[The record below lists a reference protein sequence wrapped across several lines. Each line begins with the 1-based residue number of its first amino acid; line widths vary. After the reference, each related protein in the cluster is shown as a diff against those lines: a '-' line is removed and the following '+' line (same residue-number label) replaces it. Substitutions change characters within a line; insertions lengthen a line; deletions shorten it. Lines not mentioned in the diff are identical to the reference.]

1 MLQILARG
9 GGNAKDNKTFSEKLS
24 TIPTPKGQ
32 EVLVKVLATSI
43 NPVDTK
49 VRMRTPASEHAV
61 LGHDTCGIVVD
72 TGEDV
77 TRVEKGDSVYFMGQS
92 KYAGSF
98 AQYQLADART
108 IALTPQRCSDAEAAA
123 LPVVTFTAYDALF
136 IRLGY
141 IAAGHANVGKTILII
156 GGAGGVGSMAIQLA
170 KWAGLTVI
178 ATASRDETVD
188 WCKDMGADHVISH
201 RGDLVKQVRD
211 LGFHWVHSIF
221 CTTHMSQHWAA
232 MAELI
237 EPQNA
242 IALIDDPDGPL
253 DIRLFKTKSVRICW
267 EFALVR
273 TMYETEDLDMQG
285 FTLTKIAQLIDSMK
299 LRSPLTETLYGLTVK
314 NIQKAH
320 IKQESSTMVGKQA
333 IVISP

>member
-9 GGNAKDNKTFSEKLS
+9 GGDAKDSKTFSEKLS
-24 TIPTPKGQ
+24 TIPTPNGQ
-32 EVLVKVLATSI
+32 EILVKVLATSI

-49 VRMRTPASEHAV
+49 VRMRTPESEHAV

-108 IALTPQRCSDAEAAA
+108 VALTPQRCSDAEAAA

-141 IAAGHANVGKTILII
+141 IAAGHANTDKTILII

-188 WCKDMGADHVISH
+188 WCKDMGADYVISH
-201 RGDLVKQVRD
+201 HEDLVKQVRA

-273 TMYETEDLDMQG
+273 TMYETEDMDMQG
-285 FTLTKIAQLIDSMK
+285 FTLTKISQLIDSMK
-299 LRSPLTETLYGLTVK
+299 IRSPLTETLYGLTVK